1 MRFSHTNQCVLWLFY
16 HATLSISLQPIDYKG
31 INITSE
37 GQRNATITPYMGYQ
51 TTIEKPV
58 ATKGVGLHTAVKSHL
73 RLVPAPAN
81 TGIVFRRVDLD
92 NFEIEAHVRN
102 VARVSYATSLMKK
115 GVLLSTTEHLLA
127 ALYSCGVDNVYVEL
141 DALELPILDG
151 SSQPFIE
158 MLEQAGIRRLRKRRR
173 YLKVVKPLEVSE
185 GGRRIGI
192 YPADDFRVRCYV
204 DYAHPAVGTQE
215 IALRVGRESFSQMLA
230 PARTFGFVQ
239 DFEGLRRMG
248 LIRGGSLDNAIVL
261 NESGVMNGPL
271 RFPDEF
277 GRHKALDLIG
287 DLALVGRP
295 LLARVE
301 AYKAGHALHTQ
312 LVTRLLAD
320 PSLWTETY
328 EEAPSK
334 HALLRAE
341 ATASA
346 AD

>member
-1 MRFSHTNQCVLWLFY
+1 MRCYYCCSPMT
-16 HATLSISLQPIDYKG
+16 
-31 INITSE
+31 
-37 GQRNATITPYMGYQ
+37 YQ
-51 TTIEKPV
+51 TTIERPV
-58 ATKGVGLHTAVKSHL
+58 STKGVGLHTAVKSHL

-81 TGIVFRRVDLD
+81 TGIVFRRIDLD

-115 GVLLSTTEHLLA
+115 GVLLSTTEHVLA
-127 ALYSCGVDNVYVEL
+127 ALYSCGVDNVYIEL

-151 SSQPFIE
+151 SAQPFIE
-158 MLEQAGIRRLRKRRR
+158 MLAQAGIRRLRKRRR
-173 YLKVVKPLEVSE
+173 YLRVVKPLEVSE

-192 YPADDFRVRCYV
+192 YPADNFHVRCFV
-204 DYAHPAVGTQE
+204 EYAHPAVGAQE
-215 IALRVGRESFSQMLA
+215 VKMRVSRESFSRMLA

-239 DFEGLRRMG
+239 DFEGMRRMG
-248 LIRGGSLDNAIVL
+248 LIRGGSLENAIVL
-261 NESGVMNGPL
+261 NEGGVMNGPL

-301 AYKAGHALHTQ
+301 AHKAGHALHTQ

-320 PSLWTETY
+320 CSLWTETFD
-328 EEAPSK
+328 EAP
-334 HALLRAE
+334 AE
-341 ATASA
+341 RRQFRSVA
-346 AD
+346 AVPAGN

>member
-1 MRFSHTNQCVLWLFY
+1 MLRLMPFNHAERCFLWSFY
-16 HATLSISLQPIDYKG
+16 HAPLSNRPQLIDSNG
-31 INITSE
+31 INIILD
-37 GQRNATITPYMGYQ
+37 GPRNATIYPSMTYQ
-51 TTIEKPV
+51 TTIGRPV

-73 RLVPAPAN
+73 RLVPAPAD

-102 VARVSYATSLMKK
+102 VARVRYATSLMKK

-127 ALYSCGVDNVYVEL
+127 ALYSCAVDNVYVEL

-158 MLEQAGIRRLRKRRR
+158 MLEQAGIQRLRKRRR

-204 DYAHPAVGTQE
+204 DYANPAVGPQE
-215 IALRVGRESFSQMLA
+215 IELRVGRESFSRMLA

-248 LIRGGSLDNAIVL
+248 LIRGGSLENAIVL

-301 AYKAGHALHTQ
+301 AHKAGHALHTQ

-320 PSLWTETY
+320 SSLWAETF
-328 EEAPSK
+328 EEAPTESR
-334 HALLRAE
+334 HL
-341 ATASA
+341 
-346 AD
+346 

>member
-1 MRFSHTNQCVLWLFY
+1 MPFQTSVERSVE
-16 HATLSISLQPIDYKG
+16 AEG
-31 INITSE
+31 I
-37 GQRNATITPYMGYQ
+37 
-51 TTIEKPV
+51 
-58 ATKGVGLHTAVKSHL
+58 GLHTAVPSGSK
-73 RLVPAPAN
+73 LVPAPAD

-127 ALYSCGVDNVYVEL
+127 ALYSCGVDNVYIEL

-158 MLEQAGIRRLRKRRR
+158 MLEQAGIRRLRNRRR

-192 YPADDFRVRCYV
+192 YPADDFRVRCFV
-204 DYAHPAVGTQE
+204 EYANPAVGTQE
-215 IALRVGRESFSQMLA
+215 IELRVGRESFSRMLA

-248 LIRGGSLDNAIVL
+248 LIRGGSLENAIVL

-287 DLALVGRP
+287 DLALVGHP

-320 PSLWTETY
+320 SSLWTETFD
-328 EEAPSK
+328 ETPVV
-334 HALLRAE
+334 HRQFRAE
-341 ATASA
+341 AAASA

>member
-1 MRFSHTNQCVLWLFY
+1 MLQCALRM
-16 HATLSISLQPIDYKG
+16 T
-31 INITSE
+31 
-37 GQRNATITPYMGYQ
+37 YQ
-51 TTIEKPV
+51 TTINKPV
-58 ATKGVGLHTAVKSHL
+58 ATMGIGLHTAVKSHL
-73 RLVPAPAN
+73 RLVPAPAD

-92 NFEIEAHVRN
+92 NFEIEAHVQN

-115 GVLLSTTEHLLA
+115 GVLLSTTEHVLA

-158 MLEQAGIRRLRKRRR
+158 MLAEAGIRRLRKRRR
-173 YLKVVKPLEVSE
+173 YLKVIKPLEVSE

-192 YPADDFRVRCYV
+192 YPALDFRVRCFV

-215 IALRVGRESFSQMLA
+215 IELRVGRESFSRMLA

-287 DLALVGRP
+287 DLALVGHP

-301 AYKAGHALHTQ
+301 AHKAGHALHTQ

-320 PSLWTETY
+320 PSLWTVTHGET
-328 EEAPSK
+328 PSESPQ
-334 HALLRAE
+334 LSVP
-341 ATASA
+341 ATAPA
-346 AD
+346 GN